1 VAVYFLDSSALVKRY
16 AQETGS
22 AWVEALTAP
31 PPGNTLYLARITTV
45 EIVAAVTRRQR
56 GETLTA
62 ADTARA
68 LADFHYDLAH
78 QYRLIEITASL
89 ITHAMQLAGT
99 YALRGYDAVQLA
111 AALTV
116 HTAREARGMSRLR
129 LVSADRELNAA
140 AIAEALMVED
150 PNTH

>member
-1 VAVYFLDSSALVKRY
+1 MAVYFFDSSALVKRY

-31 PPGNTLYLARITTV
+31 QASHLLYLARITAV
-45 EIVAAVTRRQR
+45 EVAAAVARRQR
-56 GETLTA
+56 NGALTEADA
-62 ADTARA
+62 AMA
-68 LADFHYDLAH
+68 LADFHYDLTH
-78 QYRLIEITASL
+78 QYRLVEITPTL
-89 ITHAMQLAGT
+89 IADAMRLATT

-111 AALTV
+111 ASLIVQA
-116 HTAREARGMSRLR
+116 ARNIHGLPPLL

-140 AIAEALMVED
+140 AIAEALTVED